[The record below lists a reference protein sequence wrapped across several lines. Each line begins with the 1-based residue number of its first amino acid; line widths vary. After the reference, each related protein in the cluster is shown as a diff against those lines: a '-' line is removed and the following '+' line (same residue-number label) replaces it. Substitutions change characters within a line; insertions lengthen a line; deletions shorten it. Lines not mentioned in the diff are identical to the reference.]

1 MLTQEL
7 INLGSGDFSS
17 TYNLHNCI
25 FLTPKEA
32 QTTSQHIL
40 FQANKLC
47 VGLKSPLP

>member
-7 INLGSGDFSS
+7 IHLGSGDFSPA
-17 TYNLHNCI
+17 YNLYNYI

-32 QTTSQHIL
+32 RTTSQHIL
-40 FQANKLC
+40 FQVNKLC